1 MSYNTF
7 DGYISPQADG
17 YVHISAVNG
26 APIYLFDGLNLGFFV
41 NSELVTD
48 SSQGVIFI
56 PNRGIA
62 PTALPVGGVI
72 FYVENGVPYALDAN
86 GVVQSVI
93 DGRITRQIT
102 ADANY
107 TAVQADYQGTIMEF
121 TSSVSLT
128 STRNVVVPITSGY
141 KWTVFNGTTGAQSL
155 QFIGTSGTG
164 VTVAN
169 GKRAIIYADGTNIQ
183 RVTPDT

>member
-1 MSYNTF
+1 MSYRTF
-7 DGYISPQADG
+7 DGYISPKQDG
-17 YVHISAVNG
+17 YIHATNQAGV
-26 APIYLFDGLNLGFFV
+26 PIYLFDGYNIGFFS

-56 PNRGIA
+56 PNRGAA
-62 PTALPVGGVI
+62 PTALPVNGI
-72 FYVENGVPYALDAN
+72 ILYVEGGVPYALDSN
-86 GVVQSVI
+86 GVVQSII
-93 DGRITRQIT
+93 DGRIVRQLT

-107 TAVQADYQGTIMEF
+107 TAIQLDYQGTIMEF

-128 STRNVVVPITSGY
+128 GTRNIVVPITSGY
-141 KWTVFNGTTGAQSL
+141 KWTVFNGTTGAQAL
-155 QFIGTSGTG
+155 QFIGATGTG
-164 VTVAN
+164 ITVAN